1 MGNYFIV
8 GGILLILGLILYFYF
23 KNKKLV
29 SGVSDETTDVIGDE
43 WKNTDILKD
52 KKDYIDNTLKE
63 IKNEV
68 INNGESE
75 KTTKVDKKPK
85 QQKPA
90 NKKNGNISRAEVKPV
105 EKPKVPKVPPIRD
118 HKDGLDA

>member
-1 MGNYFIV
+1 MGNFFIV

-43 WKNTDILKD
+43 WKNTDVLKD

-68 INNGESE
+68 INNVESE
-75 KTTKVDKKPK
+75 KPNKDVQKPK

-105 EKPKVPKVPPIRD
+105 EKPKVPPIRD